1 MSKKNTETLIEIISK
16 SLNIK
21 KNKINDKTNLQNL
34 EEWDSLGVL
43 SVMTALDKKYKGLI
57 KISSFDKVITVSDIK
72 KLLK

>member
-1 MSKKNTETLIEIISK
+1 MSKKITDTLIEIISK

-21 KNKINDKTNLQNL
+21 KNKINEKTNLQNL

-72 KLLK
+72 RLLK

>member
-1 MSKKNTETLIEIISK
+1 MSKKNTEIIIEIISK
-16 SLNIK
+16 SLKIK
-21 KNKINDKTNLQNL
+21 KNKINEKTNLQKL

-57 KISSFDKVITVSDIK
+57 KISSFDKVITVADIK

>member
-1 MSKKNTETLIEIISK
+1 MSKKNTEILIEIISK

-21 KNKINDKTNLQNL
+21 KNKINEKTNLQKL

-57 KISSFDKVITVSDIK
+57 KVSSFDKVITVADIK

>member
-1 MSKKNTETLIEIISK
+1 MSKKNTDALIEIISK

-57 KISSFDKVITVSDIK
+57 KISSFDKVITVADIK

>member
-1 MSKKNTETLIEIISK
+1 MSKKITNTLIEIISK

-21 KNKINDKTNLQNL
+21 KNKINENTNLQNL

-72 KLLK
+72 RLLK

>member
-1 MSKKNTETLIEIISK
+1 MSKKNTDTLIEIISK

-34 EEWDSLGVL
+34 KEWDSLGVL

-57 KISSFDKVITVSDIK
+57 KISSFDKVISVTDIK

>member
-1 MSKKNTETLIEIISK
+1 MSKKNTDTLIEIISK

-57 KISSFDKVITVSDIK
+57 KISSFDKVITVADIK

>member
-1 MSKKNTETLIEIISK
+1 MSKKITDTLIEIIRK

-21 KNKINDKTNLQNL
+21 KNKINEKTNLQNL

-72 KLLK
+72 RLLK

>member
-57 KISSFDKVITVSDIK
+57 KISSFDKVITVADIK

>member
-1 MSKKNTETLIEIISK
+1 MSKKNTDTLIEIISK
-16 SLNIK
+16 ALNIK

-34 EEWDSLGVL
+34 KEWDSLGVL

-57 KISSFDKVITVSDIK
+57 KISSFDKVISVTDIK

>member
-1 MSKKNTETLIEIISK
+1 MPKKNTDIVIEIISK
-16 SLNIK
+16 TLKIK
-21 KNKINDKTNLQNL
+21 KNKINTKTNLQNL

-57 KISSFDKVITVSDIK
+57 KISSFDKVITVSDIL

>member
-1 MSKKNTETLIEIISK
+1 MSKKNTDALIEIIRK

-34 EEWDSLGVL
+34 EQWDSLGVL

-57 KISSFDKVITVSDIK
+57 KISSFDKIITVADIK

>member
-1 MSKKNTETLIEIISK
+1 MSKKNTDTLIEIISK

-72 KLLK
+72 RLLK

>member
-1 MSKKNTETLIEIISK
+1 MSKKITDTLIKIISK

-21 KNKINDKTNLQNL
+21 KNKINEKTNLQNL

-72 KLLK
+72 RLLK

>member
-1 MSKKNTETLIEIISK
+1 MSKKNTDTLIEIISK

-21 KNKINDKTNLQNL
+21 KNKINDNTNLQNL

-57 KISSFDKVITVSDIK
+57 KISSFDKVITVADIK

>member
-1 MSKKNTETLIEIISK
+1 MSKKNTDTLIEIISK

-34 EEWDSLGVL
+34 DEWDSLGVL

-57 KISSFDKVITVSDIK
+57 KISSFDKVITVADIK

>member
-1 MSKKNTETLIEIISK
+1 MNKKKLLIIDIVSK
-16 SLNIK
+16 SLNINK
-21 KNKINDKTNLQNL
+21 KKINEKTNLQNL

-57 KISSFDKVITVSDIK
+57 KISSFDKVITVSDIL

>member
-1 MSKKNTETLIEIISK
+1 MSKKNTDTLIEIISK

-34 EEWDSLGVL
+34 KEWDSLGVL

-57 KISSFDKVITVSDIK
+57 KISSFDKVITVTDIK